1 MRTAGSRRDPPKLA
15 DNLSTAKPTTTAPDT
30 VDVILSD
37 FTSRT
42 RAYSAAPSTFHQA
55 CSHLLARPGLDKLF
69 DDAKS
74 TLTAAEEAAIGEKL
88 RRLNGNKVRTGTH
101 MRLAAGTT
109 D

>member
-1 MRTAGSRRDPPKLA
+1 
-15 DNLSTAKPTTTAPDT
+15 
-30 VDVILSD
+30 
-37 FTSRT
+37 
-42 RAYSAAPSTFHQA
+42 
-55 CSHLLARPGLDKLF
+55 LDKLF

-101 MRLAAGTT
+101 MRLAEGTT